1 MKKLMAIAVA
11 TALTSTVVSG
21 PAVDAATTVKLKNN
35 KLVYAKTGK
44 VVKGYKVYKKKLY
57 KNGKLTTGRVKY
69 GKGKNMKLYYNGSLA
84 KGTYVTKDGKYLFVN
99 GSLEKGKKTVYH
111 LQENNIYENGV
122 RTHHIIIKDGKLYD
136 NNKLKKGKYVIL
148 NYEWDREFL
157 SLYIDGHLA
166 KGLHKGKYGGDGK
179 TYLFKDGEVATAFY
193 KGKVYEFGLVAPANT
208 FVFVDSILYYNHEPY
223 TGIYDWVD
231 YSDNDDL
238 EMYENGKMIYR
249 VALKAYLDQLAVVQ
263 ALDGEQAAWNEEVVK
278 LMDILIKNTAKIQNS
293 YGYQLILENPPELD
307 EEEAYPVEEYGQA
320 QLLKELTDMKAQ
332 LQTMPHTEEAQQ
344 AVEKGFKAV
353 YALQKLHYE
362 NGALLDGTYEGS
374 YYENGKLLDSQ
385 LNYNLAQ
392 QSSKFDTAFYEYRD
406 AIADATD
413 KEALTTTLI
422 ESLLQKVK
430 AAEAIG
436 LEHQHPVYPN
446 AELSVPTAQREME
459 ESVDDYRYI
468 ENIVKTYQLSV
479 DLTPLKQAMAQA
491 GKALNMTVPL
501 EAIDINA
508 TYKLLTLNETQTGQF
523 DDNGFAYFK
532 VDLKDQEGV
541 YEIAGDYQFETK
553 YANVWV
559 ADDLGKLPTQVALA
573 KKNNLYLEQG
583 TQYIVV
589 RGKAHDTYEFT
600 MKQYQF
606 NYDDKSA
613 WKIQEGAPATIDL
626 PYYKYENVR
635 IPIEITNNNSVEL
648 FVGPRIYTANNGFK
662 GIQNLTMTNNATGEV
677 YPIKKIFYEQTQTAR
692 FLIDAPKGTYTLT
705 YEQPENVYGEGA
717 LLTFLSYQPITLLNS
732 KNLSNERSTFT
743 LEKDTTVKFTL
754 TKQVTTTINDFKL
767 YNSDFKRIKQTSID
781 FSKTSKTFTYT
792 LEKGKYYLN
801 LDHMNMS
808 VTAK

>member
-1 MKKLMAIAVA
+1 MAIAVA

-84 KGTYVTKDGKYLFVN
+84 KGTYVTKDGKYRFVN
-99 GSLEKGKKTVYH
+99 GSLDKGKKTFYN
-111 LQENNIYENGV
+111 LQENNTYENGV
-122 RTHHIIIKDGKLYD
+122 RTHHIITKNGKLYD
-136 NNKLKKGKYVIL
+136 NNKLKKGKHVIL
-148 NYEWDREFL
+148 DYEWDREFL

-193 KGKVYEFGLVAPANT
+193 KGKVYHFGLVAPANT
-208 FVFVDSILYYNHEPY
+208 FVFVDSMLYYNHEPY

-238 EMYENGKMIYR
+238 EMYENGKLIYR
-249 VALKAYLDQLAVVQ
+249 VTLKAYLDQLAVVQ

-307 EEEAYPVEEYGQA
+307 EEEAYPIAEYGQA

-332 LQTMPHTEEAQQ
+332 LQTMPHTQEAQQ

-362 NGALLDGTYEGS
+362 NGAFLDGTYEGN

-385 LNYNLAQ
+385 LNYDMAQ
-392 QSSKFDTAFYEYRD
+392 QTNKFDTAFYEYKD

-413 KEALTTTLI
+413 KEALTTTFI

-436 LEHQHPVYPN
+436 IEHQHPVYPN
-446 AELSVPTAQREME
+446 AELSVPTAQRAIED
-459 ESVDDYRYI
+459 SVDHYRYI
-468 ENIVKTYQLSV
+468 ENIVKTYQLSI
-479 DLTPLKQAMAQA
+479 DLAPLKQAMAQA

-501 EAIDINA
+501 EAIDMNA
-508 TYKLLTLNETQTGQF
+508 TYKSLTLNETQTGQF

-541 YEIAGDYQFETK
+541 YEIAGDYRFETK

-559 ADDLGKLPTQVALA
+559 ADDLEKLPTQVALA

-589 RGKAHDTYEFT
+589 RGKANDTYEFT
-600 MKQYQF
+600 MKHYQF
-606 NYDDKSA
+606 NYDDQSA
-613 WKIQEGAPATIDL
+613 WKVQEGAPATIDL
-626 PYYKYENVR
+626 PYYQYENVR
-635 IPIEITNNNSVEL
+635 IPIELTNNNSVVL
-648 FVGPRIYTANNGFK
+648 FVGPRTYTANSDFK
-662 GIQNLTMTNNATGEV
+662 GIKDLTMTNNATGEA

-692 FLIDAPKGTYTLT
+692 FLIDAPKGTYTFT

-717 LLTFLSYQPITLLNS
+717 LLTFSSYQPITLLNS

-743 LEKDTTVKFTL
+743 LEKDTTVKFAL
-754 TKQVTTTINDFKL
+754 TKPATTGSNAFNL
-767 YNSDFKRIKQTSID
+767 YNSDFQRVKQTSID
-781 FSKTSKTFTYT
+781 WSKTSKTFTYT
-792 LEKGKYYLN
+792 LAKGKYYLN

-808 VTAK
+808 ATKK